1 MSVNHH
7 AHGAAPDSEEVA
19 LLGELIERG
28 LLVESGVPGVYGH
41 GAAFEDVRARLDAL
55 VSAETAARGAES
67 LRFPP
72 LLPRRQM
79 ELMGYLGSF
88 PHLAGSVYAFEG
100 NEAQATT
107 QADRASRHED
117 WGDFQTMT
125 ATRSIPAS

>member
-1 MSVNHH
+1 
-7 AHGAAPDSEEVA
+7 
-19 LLGELIERG
+19 
-28 LLVESGVPGVYGH
+28 
-41 GAAFEDVRARLDAL
+41 
-55 VSAETAARGAES
+55 
-67 LRFPP
+67 
-72 LLPRRQM
+72 M
-79 ELMGYLGSF
+79 ELTAYLGSF

>member
-1 MSVNHH
+1 M
-7 AHGAAPDSEEVA
+7 
-19 LLGELIERG
+19 LI
-28 LLVESGVPGVYGH
+28 ESGVPGVYGH
-41 GAAFEDVRARLDAL
+41 GATFEDVRTRLDAL
-55 VSAETAARGAES
+55 VSAEAASRGAES

-72 LLPRRQM
+72 LLPRRQL
-79 ELMGYLGSF
+79 ELTGYLGSF

-125 ATRSIPAS
+125 PTRSIPAS